1 MILTKRLFMVCVSAI
16 ALGACGG
23 SSGGSSGDGAAQYA
37 GPIGSSDV
45 ARGQEV
51 YESICAGCHS
61 NGPALENIGW
71 DAARVRQQIREGS
84 GRMPPIRDT
93 RVSAEDMEAV
103 LAYLAT
109 IGGVTDGGSAPG
121 GGGEVE
127 AETEREVVTPT
138 DAPSDGSAEPLED
151 DL

>member
-1 MILTKRLFMVCVSAI
+1 VIHTKRLFMACVSAV

-23 SSGGSSGDGAAQYA
+23 ASSSTETGDGAAQYA

-51 YESICAGCHS
+51 FQSICAGCHS
-61 NGPALENIGW
+61 NGPALENLGW
-71 DAARVRQQIREGS
+71 DPARVRQQIREGS

-109 IGGVTDGGSAPG
+109 IGGVVDESGAAPG
-121 GGGEVE
+121 GSGDE
-127 AETEREVVTPT
+127 ALPAQT
-138 DAPSDGSAEPLED
+138 SAMPADEQAESEPLED

>member
-23 SSGGSSGDGAAQYA
+23 ASGGGGTSDGAAQYA

-61 NGPALENIGW
+61 NGPALENLGW

-84 GRMPPIRDT
+84 GRMPPIRET

-109 IGGVTDGGSAPG
+109 IGGVVDEGGAAPG
-121 GGGEVE
+121 GSGDE
-127 AETEREVVTPT
+127 AVPAQT
-138 DAPSDGSAEPLED
+138 SAMPADEQSTAEEPLED